1 MMFSKENRFMTRKI
15 ADSLEFGIQVLLW
28 EMIEQLKVDKIKQ
41 DYLQVFE
48 IKGTGDGCT
57 IKHSQEVPSY
67 TRTYEFKKVRVQAEL
82 EMKIFV
88 IDAGEYSTMLFAEEY

>member
-1 MMFSKENRFMTRKI
+1 MFSKEKRFMTRKI
-15 ADSLEFGIQVLLW
+15 ADSIEFAMQILLW
-28 EMIEQLKVDKIKQ
+28 EMVDELKEEIEQ

-57 IKHSQEVPSY
+57 IRHSQEVPSY
-67 TRTYEFKKVRVQAEL
+67 TRTYEFKEVRVQAGL